1 MATVTLAPRVKQPL
15 TQMNRSISTTSFGE
29 SVAVLYMAYVV
40 LALLKSDDWV
50 LLIYEC
56 SSTAAREPIIFR
68 KLALRACPMSEVLVI
83 SYHVC
88 STRAHPSPKIAL

>member
-29 SVAVLYMAYVV
+29 SEAVLYMAYVV

-50 LLIYEC
+50 LLI
-56 SSTAAREPIIFR
+56 
-68 KLALRACPMSEVLVI
+68 
-83 SYHVC
+83 
-88 STRAHPSPKIAL
+88 